1 MNRRPYLASTLA
13 VAISLA
19 LASPALSAD
28 RPSPTDLAAFF
39 ADVAFGSEYLK
50 NGTPVI
56 QKWLEPIR
64 INVAEI
70 EGKLIDKP
78 GGGKELKLD
87 HGKPNREHINLIRK
101 HLRVLLGL
109 TGVRSESVKESGK
122 PPNYFIKFV
131 PRLAIH
137 APFLAKGVDPALLK
151 KLAAPGVCYFLTAA
165 NKGSINWAT
174 VVVNTELTPEA
185 MDACLLEELTQTLGL
200 VNDSDK
206 IKPSVFNNRATPR
219 ELNRT
224 DIILIKTLYDN
235 RLPPGMVKKQ
245 ALRRVNKIVSEL
257 DKKMP

>member
-1 MNRRPYLASTLA
+1 LA
-13 VAISLA
+13 VAVSLV
-19 LASPALSAD
+19 LATPSVAAD
-28 RPSPTDLAAFF
+28 RPSPADLAAFF
-39 ADVAFGSEYLK
+39 TEVAFGSEYLK

-64 INVAEI
+64 ISVSEI

-87 HGKPNREHINLIRK
+87 HAKPSREHINLIRK

-122 PPNYFIKFV
+122 PANFFIKFV
-131 PRLAIH
+131 PRLAMH

-151 KLAAPGVCYFLTAA
+151 KLAAPGVCYFLTLAD
-165 NKGSINWAT
+165 KGSINWAT
-174 VVVNTELTPEA
+174 VIVNNQLSPEA

-206 IKPSVFNNRATPR
+206 IKPSVFKNKAIPR

-245 ALRRVNKIVSEL
+245 ALRRVNKIVAEL

>member
-13 VAISLA
+13 VAVLLVLA
-19 LASPALSAD
+19 PPVAAAD
-28 RPSPTDLAAFF
+28 RPSPADLAAFF

-56 QKWLEPIR
+56 QKWQESIR
-64 INVAEI
+64 INVTEI

-87 HGKPNREHINLIRK
+87 HAKPNREHISLIRK
-101 HLRVLLGL
+101 HLGVLLGL
-109 TGVRSESVKESGK
+109 SGVRSESVKESGK
-122 PPNYFIKFV
+122 PANYFIKFV
-131 PRLAIH
+131 PRLAMH

-165 NKGSINWAT
+165 NKGSIIWAT
-174 VVVNTELTPEA
+174 VVVNNELSPEA

-206 IKPSVFNNRATPR
+206 VRPSVFNNRATPR

-245 ALRRVNKIVSEL
+245 ALRRVNKIVAEL
-257 DKKMP
+257 DKKTP